1 MNIYKTLL
9 IGAVLAPLSLGLGS
23 LAFAAQTAET
33 GEPLL
38 IETQEA
44 ANTGTA
50 DADQATDPADNGT
63 EQAEVNEQGEAN
75 EQAEGNEQGEVN
87 DPADIDA
94 EG

>member
-9 IGAVLAPLSLGLGS
+9 IGAVLAPLSLGLGG
-23 LAFAAQTAET
+23 LAFAAQTTET

-50 DADQATDPADNGT
+50 DADQATDTADNDKGT
-63 EQAEVNEQGEAN
+63 EKGEVNEQS
-75 EQAEGNEQGEVN
+75 EVN
-87 DPADIDA
+87 DPADTDA

>member
-9 IGAVLAPLSLGLGS
+9 IGAVLAPLSLGLGG

-33 GEPLL
+33 GEPQL

-50 DADQATDPADNGT
+50 DVDHATDTADNGT
-63 EQAEVNEQGEAN
+63 EQGEAN

>member
-9 IGAVLAPLSLGLGS
+9 IGAVLAPLSLGLGG

-33 GEPLL
+33 GEPQL
-38 IETQEA
+38 IETQET

-50 DADQATDPADNGT
+50 DADQATDTADNDKGT
-63 EQAEVNEQGEAN
+63 
-75 EQAEGNEQGEVN
+75 EQGEVN
-87 DPADIDA
+87 ETADTDA